1 MLINSLLCSPVKFR
15 ILSKRR
21 NCNLEHPFLIGSRF
35 PQALKSRRLIV
46 GKSEKNLS
54 KNLILSQAIF
64 MTNKLLLA
72 FSKCIINFLAPGGV
86 IKLKRDDDV
95 NIIAFIVFLDM
106 S

>member
-1 MLINSLLCSPVKFR
+1 M
-15 ILSKRR
+15 
-21 NCNLEHPFLIGSRF
+21 
-35 PQALKSRRLIV
+35 
-46 GKSEKNLS
+46 
-54 KNLILSQAIF
+54 ILSQAIF

>member
-1 MLINSLLCSPVKFR
+1 M
-15 ILSKRR
+15 
-21 NCNLEHPFLIGSRF
+21 
-35 PQALKSRRLIV
+35 
-46 GKSEKNLS
+46 
-54 KNLILSQAIF
+54 ILSQAIF

-72 FSKCIINFLAPGGV
+72 LSKRIINFLAPGGV